1 MLARLRS
8 LRAMKLPLLA
18 FVAVLSL
25 ATARAETP
33 TYTAADAAKHV
44 GETAT
49 VTDKVE
55 GAYQAKGGNIFLN
68 MGGTHPN
75 APFTAFIP
83 STSAEKFPDF
93 KKMEGATISVTGK
106 ITAHKDKA
114 EIVVRDPEQLTV
126 KDAAADKGEGE
137 KTEPNKTE
145 EASPSPAAP

>member
-1 MLARLRS
+1 
-8 LRAMKLPLLA
+8 MKLPLLA
-18 FVAVLSL
+18 FFAVLSL
-25 ATARAETP
+25 ATALAETP
-33 TYTAADAAKHV
+33 DYTAAEAAKHI

-93 KKMEGATISVTGK
+93 KKMEGATITVTGK
-106 ITAHKDKA
+106 ITAHNDKA
-114 EIVVRDPEQLTV
+114 EIVVRGPDQLTV

-137 KTEPNKTE
+137 RVEAGKTESGA
-145 EASPSPAAP
+145 ASPTPATP

>member
-1 MLARLRS
+1 
-8 LRAMKLPLLA
+8 MKLPLLA
-18 FVAVLSL
+18 FVIVLSL

-33 TYTAADAAKHV
+33 TYSAADAAKHV

-83 STSAEKFPDF
+83 TTSAEKFPDF
-93 KKMEGATISVTGK
+93 KKLEGATISVTGK

-126 KDAAADKGEGE
+126 KDVAADKGEGE
-137 KTEPNKTE
+137 KAEAGKTE
-145 EASPSPAAP
+145 TEAASPTPAAP

>member
-1 MLARLRS
+1 
-8 LRAMKLPLLA
+8 MKLPLLA

-33 TYTAADAAKHV
+33 TYSAADAAKHV

-137 KTEPNKTE
+137 KSE
-145 EASPSPAAP
+145 ESKAESPSPSPATP

>member
-1 MLARLRS
+1 
-8 LRAMKLPLLA
+8 MKLSLFA

-33 TYTAADAAKHV
+33 TYSAADAAKHV

-55 GAYQAKGGNIFLN
+55 GTYQAKGGNIFLN

-93 KKMEGATISVTGK
+93 KKMEGATISVTEK
-106 ITAHKDKA
+106 ITAHKEKA
-114 EIVVRDPEQLTV
+114 EIVVRDPEQVTV
-126 KDAAADKGEGE
+126 KEAAVDKGEGE
-137 KTEPNKTE
+137 KAEAGKTE
-145 EASPSPAAP
+145 AASPTPAAP